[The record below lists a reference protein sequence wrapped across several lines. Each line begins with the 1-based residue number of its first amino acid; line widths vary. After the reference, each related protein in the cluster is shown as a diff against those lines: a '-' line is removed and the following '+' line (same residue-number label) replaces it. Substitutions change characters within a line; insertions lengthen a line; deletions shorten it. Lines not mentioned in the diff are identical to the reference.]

1 MKREIISLHIAVM
14 LFGLAGVIGKFVS
27 VPAILVTFGRVFFS
41 SIFLLIIILI
51 KKDNW
56 KLKKRDYSYV
66 IVAGIILAIHW
77 FTFLQAIQIATVAI
91 GTITF
96 ATFPIFVTFLE
107 PLIYHEKLE
116 IKNVTMAII
125 MFAGVLI
132 TVPEFSLA
140 NQMTLGIVVGM
151 ISAFSYAIL
160 CLFNRYLSLN
170 YSGTIICLYEQGV
183 ATIILF
189 PTIFFVTTT
198 INSLDLGAIIF
209 LGIVCTA
216 IAHSI
221 YVNSL
226 KKIKVQ
232 TASIISSMESVYSI
246 IFAFLLLN
254 ETQEN
259 TTLEENS
266 NSVEENIANEET
278 NTTEEAEENK
288 VEDEMIN
295 EEELIEEATKE
306 AEREQISD
314 ANSEIKIN
322 SSNEISLQ
330 NILDTTKLNIV
341 IRYKQNAT
349 INVEDLYKKLNI
361 SLLGTFI
368 NTDLEEIEIQEKED
382 LMLGWEYSKE
392 IEFTSEYTKVSPFS
406 VGEKVGTIV
415 ENEIS
420 VKREITD
427 TNYLPIKETNINN
440 RNKYKNSNP

>member
-1 MKREIISLHIAVM
+1 MKREIIYLHIAVM

-116 IKNVTMAII
+116 IKNVAMAII

-254 ETQEN
+254 EMM
-259 TTLEENS
+259 
-266 NSVEENIANEET
+266 AF
-278 NTTEEAEENK
+278 
-288 VEDEMIN
+288 
-295 EEELIEEATKE
+295 KE
-306 AEREQISD
+306 
-314 ANSEIKIN
+314 
-322 SSNEISLQ
+322 
-330 NILDTTKLNIV
+330 
-341 IRYKQNAT
+341 
-349 INVEDLYKKLNI
+349 
-361 SLLGTFI
+361 LLGGLI
-368 NTDLEEIEIQEKED
+368 II
-382 LMLGWEYSKE
+382 GVA
-392 IEFTSEYTKVSPFS
+392 I
-406 VGEKVGTIV
+406 
-415 ENEIS
+415 
-420 VKREITD
+420 
-427 TNYLPIKETNINN
+427 YLSFNN
-440 RNKYKNSNP
+440 

>member
-14 LFGLAGVIGKFVS
+14 LFGLAGVIGKFVN

-125 MFAGVLI
+125 MFTGVLI

-254 ETQEN
+254 EMM
-259 TTLEENS
+259 
-266 NSVEENIANEET
+266 AF
-278 NTTEEAEENK
+278 
-288 VEDEMIN
+288 
-295 EEELIEEATKE
+295 KE
-306 AEREQISD
+306 
-314 ANSEIKIN
+314 
-322 SSNEISLQ
+322 
-330 NILDTTKLNIV
+330 
-341 IRYKQNAT
+341 
-349 INVEDLYKKLNI
+349 
-361 SLLGTFI
+361 LLGGLI
-368 NTDLEEIEIQEKED
+368 II
-382 LMLGWEYSKE
+382 GVA
-392 IEFTSEYTKVSPFS
+392 I
-406 VGEKVGTIV
+406 
-415 ENEIS
+415 
-420 VKREITD
+420 
-427 TNYLPIKETNINN
+427 YLSFNN
-440 RNKYKNSNP
+440 

>member
-254 ETQEN
+254 EMM
-259 TTLEENS
+259 
-266 NSVEENIANEET
+266 AF
-278 NTTEEAEENK
+278 K
-288 VEDEMIN
+288 G
-295 EEELIEEATKE
+295 
-306 AEREQISD
+306 
-314 ANSEIKIN
+314 
-322 SSNEISLQ
+322 
-330 NILDTTKLNIV
+330 
-341 IRYKQNAT
+341 
-349 INVEDLYKKLNI
+349 
-361 SLLGTFI
+361 LLGGLI
-368 NTDLEEIEIQEKED
+368 II
-382 LMLGWEYSKE
+382 GVA
-392 IEFTSEYTKVSPFS
+392 I
-406 VGEKVGTIV
+406 
-415 ENEIS
+415 
-420 VKREITD
+420 
-427 TNYLPIKETNINN
+427 YLSFNN
-440 RNKYKNSNP
+440 

>member
-14 LFGLAGVIGKFVS
+14 LFGLAGVIGKFIS

-170 YSGTIICLYEQGV
+170 YSGIIICLYEQGV

-254 ETQEN
+254 EMM
-259 TTLEENS
+259 
-266 NSVEENIANEET
+266 AF
-278 NTTEEAEENK
+278 
-288 VEDEMIN
+288 
-295 EEELIEEATKE
+295 KE
-306 AEREQISD
+306 
-314 ANSEIKIN
+314 
-322 SSNEISLQ
+322 
-330 NILDTTKLNIV
+330 
-341 IRYKQNAT
+341 
-349 INVEDLYKKLNI
+349 
-361 SLLGTFI
+361 LLGGLI
-368 NTDLEEIEIQEKED
+368 II
-382 LMLGWEYSKE
+382 GVA
-392 IEFTSEYTKVSPFS
+392 I
-406 VGEKVGTIV
+406 
-415 ENEIS
+415 
-420 VKREITD
+420 
-427 TNYLPIKETNINN
+427 YLSFNN
-440 RNKYKNSNP
+440 

>member
-254 ETQEN
+254 E
-259 TTLEENS
+259 
-266 NSVEENIANEET
+266 IMAF
-278 NTTEEAEENK
+278 
-288 VEDEMIN
+288 
-295 EEELIEEATKE
+295 KE
-306 AEREQISD
+306 
-314 ANSEIKIN
+314 
-322 SSNEISLQ
+322 
-330 NILDTTKLNIV
+330 
-341 IRYKQNAT
+341 
-349 INVEDLYKKLNI
+349 
-361 SLLGTFI
+361 LLG
-368 NTDLEEIEIQEKED
+368 DLIII
-382 LMLGWEYSKE
+382 GVA
-392 IEFTSEYTKVSPFS
+392 I
-406 VGEKVGTIV
+406 
-415 ENEIS
+415 
-420 VKREITD
+420 
-427 TNYLPIKETNINN
+427 YLSFNN
-440 RNKYKNSNP
+440 

>member
-151 ISAFSYAIL
+151 ISSFSYAIL

-254 ETQEN
+254 EMM
-259 TTLEENS
+259 
-266 NSVEENIANEET
+266 AF
-278 NTTEEAEENK
+278 
-288 VEDEMIN
+288 
-295 EEELIEEATKE
+295 KE
-306 AEREQISD
+306 
-314 ANSEIKIN
+314 
-322 SSNEISLQ
+322 
-330 NILDTTKLNIV
+330 
-341 IRYKQNAT
+341 
-349 INVEDLYKKLNI
+349 
-361 SLLGTFI
+361 LLGGLI
-368 NTDLEEIEIQEKED
+368 II
-382 LMLGWEYSKE
+382 GVA
-392 IEFTSEYTKVSPFS
+392 I
-406 VGEKVGTIV
+406 
-415 ENEIS
+415 
-420 VKREITD
+420 
-427 TNYLPIKETNINN
+427 YLSFNN
-440 RNKYKNSNP
+440 

>member
-66 IVAGIILAIHW
+66 IVAGIILTIHW

-254 ETQEN
+254 ET
-259 TTLEENS
+259 L
-266 NSVEENIANEET
+266 AF
-278 NTTEEAEENK
+278 
-288 VEDEMIN
+288 
-295 EEELIEEATKE
+295 KE
-306 AEREQISD
+306 
-314 ANSEIKIN
+314 
-322 SSNEISLQ
+322 
-330 NILDTTKLNIV
+330 
-341 IRYKQNAT
+341 
-349 INVEDLYKKLNI
+349 
-361 SLLGTFI
+361 LLGGLI
-368 NTDLEEIEIQEKED
+368 II
-382 LMLGWEYSKE
+382 GVA
-392 IEFTSEYTKVSPFS
+392 I
-406 VGEKVGTIV
+406 
-415 ENEIS
+415 
-420 VKREITD
+420 
-427 TNYLPIKETNINN
+427 YLSFNN
-440 RNKYKNSNP
+440 

>member
-189 PTIFFVTTT
+189 PTVFFVTTT
-198 INSLDLGAIIF
+198 INSLDLGATIF

-254 ETQEN
+254 EMM
-259 TTLEENS
+259 
-266 NSVEENIANEET
+266 AF
-278 NTTEEAEENK
+278 
-288 VEDEMIN
+288 
-295 EEELIEEATKE
+295 KE
-306 AEREQISD
+306 
-314 ANSEIKIN
+314 
-322 SSNEISLQ
+322 
-330 NILDTTKLNIV
+330 
-341 IRYKQNAT
+341 
-349 INVEDLYKKLNI
+349 
-361 SLLGTFI
+361 LLGGLI
-368 NTDLEEIEIQEKED
+368 II
-382 LMLGWEYSKE
+382 GVA
-392 IEFTSEYTKVSPFS
+392 I
-406 VGEKVGTIV
+406 
-415 ENEIS
+415 
-420 VKREITD
+420 
-427 TNYLPIKETNINN
+427 YLSFNN
-440 RNKYKNSNP
+440 

>member
-66 IVAGIILAIHW
+66 IVTGIILAIHW

-254 ETQEN
+254 EMM
-259 TTLEENS
+259 
-266 NSVEENIANEET
+266 AF
-278 NTTEEAEENK
+278 
-288 VEDEMIN
+288 
-295 EEELIEEATKE
+295 KE
-306 AEREQISD
+306 
-314 ANSEIKIN
+314 
-322 SSNEISLQ
+322 
-330 NILDTTKLNIV
+330 
-341 IRYKQNAT
+341 
-349 INVEDLYKKLNI
+349 
-361 SLLGTFI
+361 LLGGLI
-368 NTDLEEIEIQEKED
+368 II
-382 LMLGWEYSKE
+382 GVA
-392 IEFTSEYTKVSPFS
+392 I
-406 VGEKVGTIV
+406 
-415 ENEIS
+415 
-420 VKREITD
+420 
-427 TNYLPIKETNINN
+427 YLSFNN
-440 RNKYKNSNP
+440 

>member
-125 MFAGVLI
+125 MFTGVLI

-254 ETQEN
+254 EMM
-259 TTLEENS
+259 
-266 NSVEENIANEET
+266 AF
-278 NTTEEAEENK
+278 
-288 VEDEMIN
+288 
-295 EEELIEEATKE
+295 KE
-306 AEREQISD
+306 
-314 ANSEIKIN
+314 
-322 SSNEISLQ
+322 
-330 NILDTTKLNIV
+330 
-341 IRYKQNAT
+341 
-349 INVEDLYKKLNI
+349 
-361 SLLGTFI
+361 LLGGLI
-368 NTDLEEIEIQEKED
+368 II
-382 LMLGWEYSKE
+382 GVA
-392 IEFTSEYTKVSPFS
+392 I
-406 VGEKVGTIV
+406 
-415 ENEIS
+415 
-420 VKREITD
+420 
-427 TNYLPIKETNINN
+427 YLSFNN
-440 RNKYKNSNP
+440 

>member
-14 LFGLAGVIGKFVS
+14 LFGLAGVIGKFVN

-254 ETQEN
+254 EMM
-259 TTLEENS
+259 
-266 NSVEENIANEET
+266 AF
-278 NTTEEAEENK
+278 
-288 VEDEMIN
+288 
-295 EEELIEEATKE
+295 KE
-306 AEREQISD
+306 
-314 ANSEIKIN
+314 
-322 SSNEISLQ
+322 
-330 NILDTTKLNIV
+330 
-341 IRYKQNAT
+341 
-349 INVEDLYKKLNI
+349 
-361 SLLGTFI
+361 LLGGLI
-368 NTDLEEIEIQEKED
+368 II
-382 LMLGWEYSKE
+382 GVA
-392 IEFTSEYTKVSPFS
+392 I
-406 VGEKVGTIV
+406 
-415 ENEIS
+415 
-420 VKREITD
+420 
-427 TNYLPIKETNINN
+427 YLSFNN
-440 RNKYKNSNP
+440 

>member
-189 PTIFFVTTT
+189 LTIFFVTTT

-254 ETQEN
+254 EMM
-259 TTLEENS
+259 
-266 NSVEENIANEET
+266 AF
-278 NTTEEAEENK
+278 
-288 VEDEMIN
+288 
-295 EEELIEEATKE
+295 KE
-306 AEREQISD
+306 
-314 ANSEIKIN
+314 
-322 SSNEISLQ
+322 
-330 NILDTTKLNIV
+330 
-341 IRYKQNAT
+341 
-349 INVEDLYKKLNI
+349 
-361 SLLGTFI
+361 LLGGLI
-368 NTDLEEIEIQEKED
+368 II
-382 LMLGWEYSKE
+382 GVA
-392 IEFTSEYTKVSPFS
+392 I
-406 VGEKVGTIV
+406 
-415 ENEIS
+415 
-420 VKREITD
+420 
-427 TNYLPIKETNINN
+427 YLSFNN
-440 RNKYKNSNP
+440 

>member
-66 IVAGIILAIHW
+66 IVAGIIL
-77 FTFLQAIQIATVAI
+77 AIQIATVAI

-254 ETQEN
+254 ET
-259 TTLEENS
+259 L
-266 NSVEENIANEET
+266 AF
-278 NTTEEAEENK
+278 
-288 VEDEMIN
+288 
-295 EEELIEEATKE
+295 KE
-306 AEREQISD
+306 
-314 ANSEIKIN
+314 
-322 SSNEISLQ
+322 
-330 NILDTTKLNIV
+330 
-341 IRYKQNAT
+341 
-349 INVEDLYKKLNI
+349 
-361 SLLGTFI
+361 LLGGLI
-368 NTDLEEIEIQEKED
+368 II
-382 LMLGWEYSKE
+382 GVA
-392 IEFTSEYTKVSPFS
+392 I
-406 VGEKVGTIV
+406 
-415 ENEIS
+415 
-420 VKREITD
+420 
-427 TNYLPIKETNINN
+427 YLSFNN
-440 RNKYKNSNP
+440 

>member
-198 INSLDLGAIIF
+198 TNSLDLGAIIF

-254 ETQEN
+254 ET
-259 TTLEENS
+259 L
-266 NSVEENIANEET
+266 AF
-278 NTTEEAEENK
+278 
-288 VEDEMIN
+288 
-295 EEELIEEATKE
+295 KE
-306 AEREQISD
+306 
-314 ANSEIKIN
+314 
-322 SSNEISLQ
+322 
-330 NILDTTKLNIV
+330 
-341 IRYKQNAT
+341 
-349 INVEDLYKKLNI
+349 
-361 SLLGTFI
+361 LLGGLI
-368 NTDLEEIEIQEKED
+368 II
-382 LMLGWEYSKE
+382 GVA
-392 IEFTSEYTKVSPFS
+392 I
-406 VGEKVGTIV
+406 
-415 ENEIS
+415 
-420 VKREITD
+420 
-427 TNYLPIKETNINN
+427 YLSFNN
-440 RNKYKNSNP
+440 

>member
-170 YSGTIICLYEQGV
+170 YSGTIVCLYEQGV

-198 INSLDLGAIIF
+198 INLLDLGAIIF

-254 ETQEN
+254 EMM
-259 TTLEENS
+259 
-266 NSVEENIANEET
+266 AF
-278 NTTEEAEENK
+278 
-288 VEDEMIN
+288 
-295 EEELIEEATKE
+295 KE
-306 AEREQISD
+306 
-314 ANSEIKIN
+314 
-322 SSNEISLQ
+322 
-330 NILDTTKLNIV
+330 
-341 IRYKQNAT
+341 
-349 INVEDLYKKLNI
+349 
-361 SLLGTFI
+361 LLGGLI
-368 NTDLEEIEIQEKED
+368 II
-382 LMLGWEYSKE
+382 GVA
-392 IEFTSEYTKVSPFS
+392 I
-406 VGEKVGTIV
+406 
-415 ENEIS
+415 
-420 VKREITD
+420 
-427 TNYLPIKETNINN
+427 YLSFNN
-440 RNKYKNSNP
+440 

>member
-56 KLKKRDYSYV
+56 KLKKRDYNYV

-254 ETQEN
+254 EMM
-259 TTLEENS
+259 
-266 NSVEENIANEET
+266 AF
-278 NTTEEAEENK
+278 
-288 VEDEMIN
+288 
-295 EEELIEEATKE
+295 KE
-306 AEREQISD
+306 
-314 ANSEIKIN
+314 
-322 SSNEISLQ
+322 
-330 NILDTTKLNIV
+330 
-341 IRYKQNAT
+341 
-349 INVEDLYKKLNI
+349 
-361 SLLGTFI
+361 LLGGLI
-368 NTDLEEIEIQEKED
+368 II
-382 LMLGWEYSKE
+382 GVA
-392 IEFTSEYTKVSPFS
+392 I
-406 VGEKVGTIV
+406 
-415 ENEIS
+415 
-420 VKREITD
+420 
-427 TNYLPIKETNINN
+427 YLSFNN
-440 RNKYKNSNP
+440 

>member
-116 IKNVTMAII
+116 IKNVPMAII

-254 ETQEN
+254 EMM
-259 TTLEENS
+259 
-266 NSVEENIANEET
+266 AF
-278 NTTEEAEENK
+278 
-288 VEDEMIN
+288 
-295 EEELIEEATKE
+295 KE
-306 AEREQISD
+306 
-314 ANSEIKIN
+314 
-322 SSNEISLQ
+322 
-330 NILDTTKLNIV
+330 
-341 IRYKQNAT
+341 
-349 INVEDLYKKLNI
+349 
-361 SLLGTFI
+361 LLGGLI
-368 NTDLEEIEIQEKED
+368 II
-382 LMLGWEYSKE
+382 GVA
-392 IEFTSEYTKVSPFS
+392 I
-406 VGEKVGTIV
+406 
-415 ENEIS
+415 
-420 VKREITD
+420 
-427 TNYLPIKETNINN
+427 YLSFNN
-440 RNKYKNSNP
+440 

>member
-254 ETQEN
+254 EMT
-259 TTLEENS
+259 
-266 NSVEENIANEET
+266 AF
-278 NTTEEAEENK
+278 
-288 VEDEMIN
+288 
-295 EEELIEEATKE
+295 KE
-306 AEREQISD
+306 
-314 ANSEIKIN
+314 
-322 SSNEISLQ
+322 
-330 NILDTTKLNIV
+330 
-341 IRYKQNAT
+341 
-349 INVEDLYKKLNI
+349 
-361 SLLGTFI
+361 LLGGLI
-368 NTDLEEIEIQEKED
+368 II
-382 LMLGWEYSKE
+382 GVA
-392 IEFTSEYTKVSPFS
+392 I
-406 VGEKVGTIV
+406 
-415 ENEIS
+415 
-420 VKREITD
+420 
-427 TNYLPIKETNINN
+427 YLSFNN
-440 RNKYKNSNP
+440 

>member
-56 KLKKRDYSYV
+56 KLKKCDYSYV

-189 PTIFFVTTT
+189 PIIFFVTTT

-254 ETQEN
+254 EMM
-259 TTLEENS
+259 
-266 NSVEENIANEET
+266 AF
-278 NTTEEAEENK
+278 
-288 VEDEMIN
+288 
-295 EEELIEEATKE
+295 KE
-306 AEREQISD
+306 
-314 ANSEIKIN
+314 
-322 SSNEISLQ
+322 
-330 NILDTTKLNIV
+330 
-341 IRYKQNAT
+341 
-349 INVEDLYKKLNI
+349 
-361 SLLGTFI
+361 LLGGLI
-368 NTDLEEIEIQEKED
+368 II
-382 LMLGWEYSKE
+382 GVA
-392 IEFTSEYTKVSPFS
+392 I
-406 VGEKVGTIV
+406 
-415 ENEIS
+415 
-420 VKREITD
+420 
-427 TNYLPIKETNINN
+427 YLSFNN
-440 RNKYKNSNP
+440 

>member
-254 ETQEN
+254 EMM
-259 TTLEENS
+259 
-266 NSVEENIANEET
+266 AF
-278 NTTEEAEENK
+278 
-288 VEDEMIN
+288 
-295 EEELIEEATKE
+295 KE
-306 AEREQISD
+306 
-314 ANSEIKIN
+314 
-322 SSNEISLQ
+322 
-330 NILDTTKLNIV
+330 
-341 IRYKQNAT
+341 
-349 INVEDLYKKLNI
+349 
-361 SLLGTFI
+361 LLGGLI
-368 NTDLEEIEIQEKED
+368 II
-382 LMLGWEYSKE
+382 GVA
-392 IEFTSEYTKVSPFS
+392 I
-406 VGEKVGTIV
+406 
-415 ENEIS
+415 
-420 VKREITD
+420 
-427 TNYLPIKETNINN
+427 YLSFNN
-440 RNKYKNSNP
+440 

>member
-246 IFAFLLLN
+246 IFVFLLLN
-254 ETQEN
+254 ET
-259 TTLEENS
+259 L
-266 NSVEENIANEET
+266 AF
-278 NTTEEAEENK
+278 
-288 VEDEMIN
+288 
-295 EEELIEEATKE
+295 KE
-306 AEREQISD
+306 
-314 ANSEIKIN
+314 
-322 SSNEISLQ
+322 
-330 NILDTTKLNIV
+330 
-341 IRYKQNAT
+341 
-349 INVEDLYKKLNI
+349 
-361 SLLGTFI
+361 LLGGLI
-368 NTDLEEIEIQEKED
+368 II
-382 LMLGWEYSKE
+382 GVA
-392 IEFTSEYTKVSPFS
+392 I
-406 VGEKVGTIV
+406 
-415 ENEIS
+415 
-420 VKREITD
+420 
-427 TNYLPIKETNINN
+427 YLSFNN
-440 RNKYKNSNP
+440 

>member
-189 PTIFFVTTT
+189 PTIFFVTAT

-254 ETQEN
+254 EMM
-259 TTLEENS
+259 
-266 NSVEENIANEET
+266 AF
-278 NTTEEAEENK
+278 
-288 VEDEMIN
+288 
-295 EEELIEEATKE
+295 KE
-306 AEREQISD
+306 
-314 ANSEIKIN
+314 
-322 SSNEISLQ
+322 
-330 NILDTTKLNIV
+330 
-341 IRYKQNAT
+341 
-349 INVEDLYKKLNI
+349 
-361 SLLGTFI
+361 LLGGLI
-368 NTDLEEIEIQEKED
+368 II
-382 LMLGWEYSKE
+382 GVA
-392 IEFTSEYTKVSPFS
+392 I
-406 VGEKVGTIV
+406 
-415 ENEIS
+415 
-420 VKREITD
+420 
-427 TNYLPIKETNINN
+427 YLSFNN
-440 RNKYKNSNP
+440 

>member
-140 NQMTLGIVVGM
+140 NQMTFGIVVGM

-254 ETQEN
+254 EMM
-259 TTLEENS
+259 
-266 NSVEENIANEET
+266 AF
-278 NTTEEAEENK
+278 
-288 VEDEMIN
+288 
-295 EEELIEEATKE
+295 KE
-306 AEREQISD
+306 
-314 ANSEIKIN
+314 
-322 SSNEISLQ
+322 
-330 NILDTTKLNIV
+330 
-341 IRYKQNAT
+341 
-349 INVEDLYKKLNI
+349 
-361 SLLGTFI
+361 LLGGLI
-368 NTDLEEIEIQEKED
+368 II
-382 LMLGWEYSKE
+382 GVA
-392 IEFTSEYTKVSPFS
+392 I
-406 VGEKVGTIV
+406 
-415 ENEIS
+415 
-420 VKREITD
+420 
-427 TNYLPIKETNINN
+427 YLSFNN
-440 RNKYKNSNP
+440 

>member
-189 PTIFFVTTT
+189 PIIFFVTTT

-254 ETQEN
+254 EMM
-259 TTLEENS
+259 
-266 NSVEENIANEET
+266 AF
-278 NTTEEAEENK
+278 
-288 VEDEMIN
+288 
-295 EEELIEEATKE
+295 KE
-306 AEREQISD
+306 
-314 ANSEIKIN
+314 
-322 SSNEISLQ
+322 
-330 NILDTTKLNIV
+330 
-341 IRYKQNAT
+341 
-349 INVEDLYKKLNI
+349 
-361 SLLGTFI
+361 LLGGLI
-368 NTDLEEIEIQEKED
+368 II
-382 LMLGWEYSKE
+382 GVA
-392 IEFTSEYTKVSPFS
+392 I
-406 VGEKVGTIV
+406 
-415 ENEIS
+415 
-420 VKREITD
+420 
-427 TNYLPIKETNINN
+427 YLSFNN
-440 RNKYKNSNP
+440 

>member
-91 GTITF
+91 GTVTF

-254 ETQEN
+254 EMM
-259 TTLEENS
+259 
-266 NSVEENIANEET
+266 AF
-278 NTTEEAEENK
+278 
-288 VEDEMIN
+288 
-295 EEELIEEATKE
+295 KE
-306 AEREQISD
+306 
-314 ANSEIKIN
+314 
-322 SSNEISLQ
+322 
-330 NILDTTKLNIV
+330 
-341 IRYKQNAT
+341 
-349 INVEDLYKKLNI
+349 
-361 SLLGTFI
+361 LLGGLI
-368 NTDLEEIEIQEKED
+368 II
-382 LMLGWEYSKE
+382 GVA
-392 IEFTSEYTKVSPFS
+392 I
-406 VGEKVGTIV
+406 
-415 ENEIS
+415 
-420 VKREITD
+420 
-427 TNYLPIKETNINN
+427 YLSFNN
-440 RNKYKNSNP
+440 

>member
-189 PTIFFVTTT
+189 PTIFFITTT

-254 ETQEN
+254 EMM
-259 TTLEENS
+259 
-266 NSVEENIANEET
+266 AF
-278 NTTEEAEENK
+278 
-288 VEDEMIN
+288 
-295 EEELIEEATKE
+295 KE
-306 AEREQISD
+306 
-314 ANSEIKIN
+314 
-322 SSNEISLQ
+322 
-330 NILDTTKLNIV
+330 
-341 IRYKQNAT
+341 
-349 INVEDLYKKLNI
+349 
-361 SLLGTFI
+361 LLGGLI
-368 NTDLEEIEIQEKED
+368 II
-382 LMLGWEYSKE
+382 GVA
-392 IEFTSEYTKVSPFS
+392 I
-406 VGEKVGTIV
+406 
-415 ENEIS
+415 
-420 VKREITD
+420 
-427 TNYLPIKETNINN
+427 YLSFNN
-440 RNKYKNSNP
+440 

>member
-1 MKREIISLHIAVM
+1 MKREIIYLHIAVM

-125 MFAGVLI
+125 MFTGVLI

-254 ETQEN
+254 EMM
-259 TTLEENS
+259 
-266 NSVEENIANEET
+266 AF
-278 NTTEEAEENK
+278 
-288 VEDEMIN
+288 
-295 EEELIEEATKE
+295 KE
-306 AEREQISD
+306 
-314 ANSEIKIN
+314 
-322 SSNEISLQ
+322 
-330 NILDTTKLNIV
+330 
-341 IRYKQNAT
+341 
-349 INVEDLYKKLNI
+349 
-361 SLLGTFI
+361 LLGGLI
-368 NTDLEEIEIQEKED
+368 II
-382 LMLGWEYSKE
+382 GVA
-392 IEFTSEYTKVSPFS
+392 I
-406 VGEKVGTIV
+406 
-415 ENEIS
+415 
-420 VKREITD
+420 
-427 TNYLPIKETNINN
+427 YLSFNN
-440 RNKYKNSNP
+440 

>member
-160 CLFNRYLSLN
+160 CLFNRHLSLN

-254 ETQEN
+254 EMM
-259 TTLEENS
+259 
-266 NSVEENIANEET
+266 AF
-278 NTTEEAEENK
+278 
-288 VEDEMIN
+288 
-295 EEELIEEATKE
+295 KE
-306 AEREQISD
+306 
-314 ANSEIKIN
+314 
-322 SSNEISLQ
+322 
-330 NILDTTKLNIV
+330 
-341 IRYKQNAT
+341 
-349 INVEDLYKKLNI
+349 
-361 SLLGTFI
+361 LLGGLI
-368 NTDLEEIEIQEKED
+368 II
-382 LMLGWEYSKE
+382 GVA
-392 IEFTSEYTKVSPFS
+392 I
-406 VGEKVGTIV
+406 
-415 ENEIS
+415 
-420 VKREITD
+420 
-427 TNYLPIKETNINN
+427 YLSFNN
-440 RNKYKNSNP
+440 